1 MAAIH
6 AGCQSTPIAA
16 VAMRAGAVGGLNG
29 RGPVAAIVG
38 ANIAFVAG
46 CGLLRC
52 LGLPHPCLAEL

>member
-29 RGPVAAIVG
+29 RGPVAAHECAQQKSRMG
-38 ANIAFVAG
+38 PS
-46 CGLLRC
+46 
-52 LGLPHPCLAEL
+52 PHVLSLHI